1 MNFTLLEYTVIGND
15 FNFNYIFFFFVG
27 LTSISI
33 AAYELFMERVRV

>member
-15 FNFNYIFFFFVG
+15 FIFNYIFFVG

-33 AAYELFMERVRV
+33 AVYELFMERVRV

>member
-15 FNFNYIFFFFVG
+15 FIFNYIFFFVG

-33 AAYELFMERVRV
+33 AVYELFMERVRV